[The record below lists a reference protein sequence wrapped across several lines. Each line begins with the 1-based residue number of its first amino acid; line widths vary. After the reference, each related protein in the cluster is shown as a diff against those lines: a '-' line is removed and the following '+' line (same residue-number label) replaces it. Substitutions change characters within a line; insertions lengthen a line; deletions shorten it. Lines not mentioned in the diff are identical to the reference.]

1 MDQQVHPKRG
11 KDVITSSSFSSNTI
25 LNRKVITAV
34 SLLILLIFFILPVLR
49 LLALSFTDETG
60 ATLSHYSHIL
70 SERRT
75 WLVLKNTFFMVLG
88 STIFSITLGVMLA
101 SLVTYS
107 DIRAKRFIH
116 IFVLLPFIIPSY
128 IVTLSWTQLMSSNGW
143 IANILQLFPG
153 KLEPLDL
160 YSLEGMIFILGLS
173 HYPLVYLFTIG
184 VLKKIPRELEWAS
197 RSSGAS
203 RLSTLRKVTFPLA
216 MPGIAGGGL
225 LAFLANLDNFGIPAF
240 LGIPA
245 NIPVLSTAIY
255 QEVVNIGPLAF
266 SRAAT
271 LSVILGGTAIIGTL
285 LQWLF
290 IRKSKQMETPR
301 EDRKP
306 RFFFGRY
313 RVWVETLLWI
323 FLLFISFVP
332 LFSMLSSS
340 LTRTYGLDLSW
351 ENITLNHYKFVLFE
365 NDKVQAAMTNSLM
378 LALIT
383 AVTALVIGTIIAYVR
398 INKPSS
404 FMRFLEVVIG
414 IPYALPGV
422 VLALAMIFAWMEPLP
437 GWNPGIYGS
446 IWILII
452 AYVTRFMI
460 LQVRGSVTA
469 FMQVDRS
476 MEEASHIFGAKGY
489 TKWRKIM
496 TPLILPGV
504 TGGAF
509 LVFITALTELTV
521 SSLLWSSG
529 SETIGLVIFNFEQAG
544 YTTHSTAFSSV
555 VVFLLLMGIGLMIG
569 LQNLWNKKVKN
580 V

>member
-11 KDVITSSSFSSNTI
+11 KDVISSPSFSSNAI
-25 LNRKVITAV
+25 LNRKVIIAV
-34 SLLILLIFFILPVLR
+34 SLLIVLIFFILPVLR
-49 LLALSFTDETG
+49 LLALSFTGETG

-75 WLVLKNTFFMVLG
+75 WFVLKNTFFMVLG
-88 STIFSITLGVMLA
+88 STILSITLGVILA
-101 SLVTYS
+101 GVVTYS

-143 IANILQLFPG
+143 IANVLQLFPG
-153 KLEPLDL
+153 EIEPLDL

-173 HYPLVYLFTIG
+173 HYPLVYLFTVG

-203 RLSTLRKVTFPLA
+203 RLATLRRVTLPLA
-216 MPGIAGGGL
+216 LPGIAGGGL

-255 QEVVNIGPLAF
+255 QEVVNIGPQAF

-271 LSVILGGTAIIGTL
+271 LSVLLGGTAVIGTL

-290 IRKSKQMETPR
+290 IRKSKQMETPH

-306 RFFFGRY
+306 RFSFGRY
-313 RVWVETLLWI
+313 RVWVEAALWI

-332 LFSMLSSS
+332 LFSMVSSS
-340 LTRTYGLDLSW
+340 LIRTYGLNFSW
-351 ENITLNHYKFVLFE
+351 ENMTLNHYKFVLFE
-365 NDKVQAAMTNSLM
+365 NDKVQASLANSLI

-383 AVTALVIGTIIAYVR
+383 AVTALVIGTIIAYLR
-398 INKPSS
+398 INRPSS
-404 FMRFLEVVIG
+404 FTRFLEVVIS

-504 TGGAF
+504 LGGAF
-509 LVFITALTELTV
+509 LVFLTALTELTV

-555 VVFLLLMGIGLMIG
+555 VVFLLLIGIGLMIG